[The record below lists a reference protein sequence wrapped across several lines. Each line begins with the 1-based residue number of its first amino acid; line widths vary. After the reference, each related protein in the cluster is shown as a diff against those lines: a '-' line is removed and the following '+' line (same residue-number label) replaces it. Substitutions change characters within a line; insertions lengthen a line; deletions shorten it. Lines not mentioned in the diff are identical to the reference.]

1 MTVIL
6 KNDRDVAWSLI
17 AKSLG
22 FVDEPAMLN
31 ALYENASI
39 FEIAKML
46 KTTNGTVLK
55 RMERHDITRRPRGG
69 RINPAG
75 VRYKLF
81 HVDQR
86 VILFEGFKQCC
97 ATMKVSTATLYKY
110 KQWKYGRITNL
121 SGNLVKKPIGG

>member
-6 KNDRDVAWSLI
+6 KNDRDVAWALI

-22 FVDEPAMLN
+22 FSDEPTMLL
-31 ALYENASI
+31 ALYDTASI

-55 RMERHDITRRPRGG
+55 RMERHNIERRPRGG
-69 RINPAG
+69 RISPAG
-75 VRYKLF
+75 VRYKMF

-86 VILFEGFKQCC
+86 VILFSGFKQCC
-97 ATMKVSTATLYKY
+97 ANLKVSTATLYKY
-110 KQWKYGRITNL
+110 KQWKYGRLTEM
-121 SGNLVKKPIGG
+121 SGHIVKRNGD